1 VSAAKSHL
9 PSYHQSCQSCG
20 KHWQDDDLVLIGTPR
35 TTLDVLR
42 ERFSIKDGFTR
53 LQIAVGECC
62 KSALSE
68 INAFGGAIV
77 DESPSTERIQA
88 AKRRA
93 EARLKELNIEI
104 GDTDA

>member
-1 VSAAKSHL
+1 VIAPKSHL

-20 KHWQDDDLVLIGTPR
+20 KHWKDNDLVLIGTPR
-35 TTLDVLR
+35 TTLEVLR
-42 ERFSIKDGFTR
+42 ERFSIKDGFAR

-62 KSALSE
+62 RGALSQ
-68 INAFGGAIV
+68 INAFGGAVI
-77 DESPSTERIQA
+77 DANPSTERIQA

-93 EARLKELNIEI
+93 EARLKELNIAI